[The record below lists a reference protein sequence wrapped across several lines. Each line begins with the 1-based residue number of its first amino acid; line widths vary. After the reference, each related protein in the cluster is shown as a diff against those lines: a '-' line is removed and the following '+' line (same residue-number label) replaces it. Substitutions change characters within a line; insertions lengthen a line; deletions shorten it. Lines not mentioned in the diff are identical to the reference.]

1 MSKAQEFLT
10 KIKSNNNMSNENG
23 SHTDSDIES
32 KLLMPYTH
40 ISQISGKQGR
50 EKIVMALNYWLPISN
65 DKMKKII
72 ELLKMVH
79 VGSLM
84 IDDIQDNTN
93 MRRGVPAA
101 HRVYGVPM
109 TINASY
115 HIHFVAY
122 NKAYA
127 FDHRIPKIMSEELL
141 KAYRGQGMEIYWR
154 DNFIC
159 PTEDQYKEMLLLKT
173 GSFFLGGYRLMQ
185 LFSENK
191 TDYSKLVNMI
201 GCYFQ
206 IRDDYLNLVH
216 PEELEEWP
224 KKEDAQDSIKGS
236 NFCDD
241 ITEGKFSL
249 PVIHALQKPQSEEI
263 LKILRQRT
271 RDVSLKKYFVS
282 LLNTLG
288 SLQYTRHVMEEMD
301 REARAMVSKLGGNPI
316 MEAVLD
322 DLCNW
327 KID

>member
-1 MSKAQEFLT
+1 MSKDQELLT
-10 KIKSNNNMSNENG
+10 KIKLSNNILNESSSFTN
-23 SHTDSDIES
+23 SDIES

-40 ISQISGKQGR
+40 ISQVSGKQGH
-50 EKIVMALNYWLPISN
+50 EKIVMALNYWLQIAD
-65 DKMKKII
+65 DKMKNII
-72 ELLKMVH
+72 ELLKMLH
-79 VGSLM
+79 VASLLV
-84 IDDIQDNTN
+84 DDIQDNTN
-93 MRRGVPAA
+93 MRQGVPAA

-115 HIHFVAY
+115 HIQFLAI
-122 NKAYA
+122 NKAYEV
-127 FDHRIPKIMSEELL
+127 DHRIPEIMSKEIL
-141 KAYRGQGMEIYWR
+141 KAYRGQGMDIYWR

-159 PTEDQYKEMLLLKT
+159 PTEDQYKEMVLLKT
-173 GSFFLGGYRLMQ
+173 GSFFVGAYRLMQ

-191 TDYSKLVNMI
+191 TDYSKLVNII

-224 KKEDAQDSIKGS
+224 RKEDAQDSLKGS

-241 ITEGKFSL
+241 ITEGKFSF
-249 PVIHALQKPQSEEI
+249 PVIHALQKPQE
-263 LKILRQRT
+263 ILRQRT

-288 SLQYTRHVMEEMD
+288 SLQYTRNVMEEMD
-301 REARAMVSKLGGNPI
+301 REARAEVSKLGGNPY

-322 DLCNW
+322 YLCNW